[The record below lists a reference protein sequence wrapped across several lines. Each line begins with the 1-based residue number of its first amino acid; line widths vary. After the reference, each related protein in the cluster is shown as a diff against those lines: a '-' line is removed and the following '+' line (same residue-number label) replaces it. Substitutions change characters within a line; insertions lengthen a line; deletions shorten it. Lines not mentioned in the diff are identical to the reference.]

1 MSNLQILGVFIYYSN
16 FKLAEAPVGGLVLRL
31 IGEQVLLAQ
40 VLLQLRE
47 RLVQVARVFRE
58 DGAPAGRVGEFF
70 EHAFSDAAP
79 ALIADAD
86 RIDHHLGAQSFVDR
100 FVQLHTAGGVFT
112 VGEKND
118 RLAARLFGQHVGG
131 GGDDRIVE
139 RSPALPRLAVDRRS
153 RAAVYADR
161 RRRNECD
168 LLESFADAL
177 RIRGQLLHDGR
188 FAGADDRFDET
199 PAGVLQLRQHE
210 LLAAADVDQDRHRQ
224 RQIEFALEGED
235 VLWLAVFEDLNVLL
249 FQIVDVVVLFVL
261 HAEEQVDELGAELD
275 RRLFLLRL
283 LRLLRLLFLL
293 FLLLGFFLIL
303 LIVLLGIGAQSRR
316 ERV

>member
-1 MSNLQILGVFIYYSN
+1 MSNLQILGVFIYYSD
-16 FKLAEAPVGGLVLRL
+16 FQLAEATVGCLVLRL

-47 RLVQVARVFRE
+47 RLVQVAWAFRE

-70 EHAFSDAAP
+70 EHTFIDAVSP
-79 ALIADAD
+79 LIADAD

-100 FVQLHTAGGVFT
+100 FVQLHTAGGVLA

-139 RSPALPRLAVDRRS
+139 RSPSLPRLAVDRRS

-168 LLESFADAL
+168 ILERFADAL
-177 RIRGQLLHDGR
+177 GIRGQLLHDGR
-188 FAGADDRFDET
+188 FALEFDHGDGVFAGADDRIDET
-199 PAGVLQLRQHE
+199 PAGVLQLR
-210 LLAAADVDQDRHRQ
+210 
-224 RQIEFALEGED
+224 
-235 VLWLAVFEDLNVLL
+235 
-249 FQIVDVVVLFVL
+249 
-261 HAEEQVDELGAELD
+261 
-275 RRLFLLRL
+275 
-283 LRLLRLLFLL
+283 
-293 FLLLGFFLIL
+293 
-303 LIVLLGIGAQSRR
+303 
-316 ERV
+316 

>member
-153 RAAVYADR
+153 RAAFELD
-161 RRRNECD
+161 
-168 LLESFADAL
+168 
-177 RIRGQLLHDGR
+177 DGDGV

-235 VLWLAVFEDLNVLL
+235 ILWLAVVEDLNVLL